1 MEQLRLGHGMTLK
14 PEMHSLEV
22 KCELHQKWFEATQH
36 HSS

>member
-1 MEQLRLGHGMTLK
+1 MEQLRLGHEMTLK